1 MERMQ
6 NERMPEEI
14 ATATM
19 EGTRR
24 RGRSRKRW
32 RDEVEEDLN
41 TMGIKNRQAVARDRR
56 EWSKIVLEGEV
67 HNELWVLINILRTH
81 FC

>member
-32 RDEVEEDLN
+32 RDTAED
-41 TMGIKNRQAVARDRR
+41 
-56 EWSKIVLEGEV
+56 
-67 HNELWVLINILRTH
+67 
-81 FC
+81 

>member
-6 NERMPEEI
+6 NERMPKEI

-24 RGRSRKRW
+24 RGRPRNRW
-32 RDEVEEDLN
+32 RDTAED
-41 TMGIKNRQAVARDRR
+41 
-56 EWSKIVLEGEV
+56 
-67 HNELWVLINILRTH
+67 
-81 FC
+81 